1 MRKVTRHQ
9 QESGECFCFKCE
21 KIKKYILL
29 GLSNSAIDPSEGLD
43 IFKAT
48 YGKYVVKPQDGDFN
62 KAEGPSQSEMERIRA
77 DLCDI
82 DPAKRAQFASTGSNS
97 LGNGPR

>member
-1 MRKVTRHQ
+1 VT
-9 QESGECFCFKCE
+9 
-21 KIKKYILL
+21 
-29 GLSNSAIDPSEGLD
+29 NSAIDPSEGLD

-62 KAEGPSQSEMERIRA
+62 KAEGPTQMEMDKIRA
-77 DLCDI
+77 DLCDT
-82 DPAKRAQFASTGSNS
+82 DPAKRTQYARTGSNS